1 MGDARDTAERR
12 KGRTGRV
19 RAEAGRDR
27 AGRGETRR
35 GLPKAAGEV
44 RVGRVAGAQA
54 LMAISA
60 DPNLQIRDT

>member
-19 RAEAGRDR
+19 RAEAGRDAERHVGDFPKRREKFAWDESR
-27 AGRGETRR
+27 A
-35 GLPKAAGEV
+35 
-44 RVGRVAGAQA
+44 VAGAQA

-60 DPNLQIRDT
+60 DPDLQIRDT